1 MNNLISFGDSFT
13 RGSELSDCLDTI
25 AIDELSTD
33 CNNLSD
39 RDLEIFSKHNAGPFS
54 ELDFYNKYKLI
65 NSCYSRKTWSA
76 LLAKELNLN
85 YICHAKPG
93 CSNETIIRKLMQYIP
108 NITSKDVIIINWTF
122 IDRWDFVDPD
132 KLPIESRWVSIT
144 PTSNKKTN
152 FEKFYFKYI
161 QSELLYKW
169 QTLKNILFA
178 ISILQNNN
186 IKYLMTC
193 VDPLILDNKHHAPS
207 YVKNIQDKIRNDI
220 IWFEELGFDDWC
232 TKHKFPR
239 GKENNH
245 PLEEAHIAAFEYIKN
260 NYDFTK

>member
-1 MNNLISFGDSFT
+1 MNNLVAFGDSFIW
-13 RGSELSDCLDTI
+13 GSELSDSLDTLFD
-25 AIDELSTD
+25 ID
-33 CNNLSD
+33 NLSEHESNI
-39 RDLEIFSKHNAGPFS
+39 LKINNAGPFH
-54 ELDFYNKYKLI
+54 EPDFNHTIKTPK
-65 NSCYSRKTWSA
+65 SCYSKKTWSA

-169 QTLKNILFA
+169 QTLKNIYFA
-178 ISILQNNN
+178 ITLLQNKN
-186 IKYLMTC
+186 INFLMTC
-193 VDPLILDNKHHAPS
+193 NDKLILDDRWHAPS
-207 YVKNIQDKIRNDI
+207 YIKNMQNEIKNYIV
-220 IWFEELGFDDWC
+220 WFEELGFNDWC
-232 TKHKFPR
+232 TDHNFPR
-239 GKENNH
+239 GDRNH
-245 PLEEAHIAAFEYIKN
+245 PLEEAHIAAFEYIKD

>member
-25 AIDELSTD
+25 TD

-54 ELDFYNKYKLI
+54 ELDFYNKYKMI

-93 CSNETIIRKLMQYIP
+93 CSNETIIRKLIQYIP
-108 NITSKDVIIINWTF
+108 QITSKDVVVINWTF
-122 IDRWDFVDPD
+122 IDRWDFVDPNT
-132 KLPIESRWVSIT
+132 LPIDFQWVSIT

-169 QTLKNILFA
+169 QTLKNIYFA
-178 ISILQNNN
+178 ITLLQNKN
-186 IKYLMTC
+186 INFLMTC
-193 VDPLILDNKHHAPS
+193 NDKLILDDRWHAPS
-207 YVKNIQDKIRNDI
+207 YIKNMQNEIKNYIV
-220 IWFEELGFDDWC
+220 WFEELGFNDWC
-232 TKHKFPR
+232 TDHNFPR
-239 GKENNH
+239 GDRNH
-245 PLEEAHIAAFEYIKN
+245 PLEEAHIAAFEYIKD